1 MGAEGCDTHQLAGL
15 DERERGFSRPVE
27 LERAGESFRAV
38 LRYEAVRVATEP
50 LLTQDA
56 ALLSMI
62 QVLQGR
68 GYRQLK
74 TQKSFSNGLYLGS
87 QELWVEYPDPP
98 EAEPDR
104 SGFLARVLSWFRPG
118 SRMGS
123 KS

>member
-104 SGFLARVLSWFRPG
+104 SGLLARVLSWFRPG

-123 KS
+123 NS

>member
-74 TQKSFSNGLYLGS
+74 TQK
-87 QELWVEYPDPP
+87 
-98 EAEPDR
+98 
-104 SGFLARVLSWFRPG
+104 
-118 SRMGS
+118 
-123 KS
+123 